1 VSASPLSHLFNE
13 ELYTIPPTVTII
25 VSQPWE
31 SISEDQKTLL
41 SKILGSVK
49 ISLASSRIVHRLS
62 MTDSELKELGSQKVL
77 LFGTQAQVAPYEHVQ
92 AQGFSIIRADEL
104 GALDDAKKKSLWL
117 ALKTM
122 FAA

>member
-1 VSASPLSHLFNE
+1 
-13 ELYTIPPTVTII
+13 
-25 VSQPWE
+25 
-31 SISEDQKTLL
+31 
-41 SKILGSVK
+41 
-49 ISLASSRIVHRLS
+49 

-77 LFGTQAQVAPYEHVQ
+77 LFGTQAQVNPYEHVQ

>member
-1 VSASPLSHLFNE
+1 MSASPLTHLFTE
-13 ELYTIPPTVTII
+13 ELYTIPPAVTII
-25 VSQPWE
+25 LSQPWE

-49 ISLASSRIVHRLS
+49 IGLASSRIIQRQAV
-62 MTDSELKELGSQKVL
+62 TEDELKEIGGQKIL
-77 LFGTQAQVAPYEHVQ
+77 LFGTQAQINPYEHIQ
-92 AQGFSIIRADEL
+92 AQGFSVIRADEL